1 MQPGACCPGQSE
13 DARTSPGLADHTDT
27 SAVHKHVMEEEV
39 GKTGKL
45 SVAGTRE
52 RGRTEAL
59 MVVTGEREGRH
70 TVIAQ

>member
-1 MQPGACCPGQSE
+1 MQPGAFCPGQLE

-39 GKTGKL
+39 GKTEKL
-45 SVAGTRE
+45 SGACSRE

-59 MVVTGEREGRH
+59 VVLTSERECRH
-70 TVIAQ
+70 PVIAQ